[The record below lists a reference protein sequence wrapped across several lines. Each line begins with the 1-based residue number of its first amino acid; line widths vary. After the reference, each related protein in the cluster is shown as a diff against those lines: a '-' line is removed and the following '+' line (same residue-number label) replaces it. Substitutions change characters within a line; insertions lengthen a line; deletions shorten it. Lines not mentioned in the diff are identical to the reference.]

1 AKHHLKHQCTI
12 KIKNKYKIKKL
23 DEPDDEDEQRQRY
36 IPTPSQFCQD
46 DGSYLISCSCSSSL
60 VDVKSLDN
68 ELGRIS

>member
-1 AKHHLKHQCTI
+1 MSHTLKLAVNYDLIIIISSSRLH
-12 KIKNKYKIKKL
+12 
-23 DEPDDEDEQRQRY
+23 DEDEQRQRY